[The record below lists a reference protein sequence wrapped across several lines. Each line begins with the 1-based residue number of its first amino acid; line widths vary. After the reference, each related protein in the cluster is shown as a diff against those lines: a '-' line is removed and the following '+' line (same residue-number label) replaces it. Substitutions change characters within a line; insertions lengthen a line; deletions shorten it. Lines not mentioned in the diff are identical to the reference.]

1 MNIRLVGSKE
11 NDKKIINEV
20 VKSLNYNFSI
30 EEVEDDYKDK
40 YHIKHT
46 PAIIVENVMITD
58 YSKLSIKELKN
69 ILIQFIET

>member
-1 MNIRLVGSKE
+1 MNIRLVGSKD

-30 EEVEDDYKDK
+30 EEVDDDYKVK
-40 YHIKHT
+40 YHIKYT
-46 PAIIVENVMITD
+46 PAIIVENVVITD